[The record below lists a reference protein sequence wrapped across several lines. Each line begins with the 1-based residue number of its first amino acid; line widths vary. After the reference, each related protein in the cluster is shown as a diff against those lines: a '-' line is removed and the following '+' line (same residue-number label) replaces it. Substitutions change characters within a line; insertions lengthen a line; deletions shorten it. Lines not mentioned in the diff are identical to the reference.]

1 MRIAIIAGD
10 KRGKSG
16 VPVYA
21 QAASVV
27 SGKLNSTADGFPS
40 ISSYI
45 DAYKNAQLYDKVLLM
60 DEAVLSEQ
68 DLYRL
73 RDFLNTESP
82 DTVMIYII
90 SSTTD
95 SSKVDLYNKLFNV
108 SKYVVANRV
117 DPSNRLSV
125 AELVSLSAES
135 IEDVRRRNRKL
146 NSTGIAIDDG
156 EVDPFSLPSPSGAAT
171 ATSDAGGVG
180 FGVTDEDEGSVTGF
194 FDEEEAEPEPA
205 EGSDGPVDFSAFR
218 GESGFTPTAEPEP
231 QPASAQGFASEPQPV
246 TGTTSTTRSVSES
259 QDFVSEAPEYPQSP
273 QPAAGVPEYTP
284 VSESPAPA
292 YTQAPTR
299 SEEPA
304 YPVTEPSVP
313 VSEAPSYTPPQ
324 QTPVQEPSVP
334 ASEAPSYTPPQQ
346 ATTPG
351 IPPREEEYAPQ
362 PAREEFDDPFPRVPC
377 ELVLPESNIM
387 LMFSPTHSE
396 AADLVA
402 RKLAMFAC
410 QSNKL
415 CLVVDMESNHTILN
429 AVKDKVDINARNPI
443 WKFDGQAGGYQSE
456 SGTVYL
462 SRGAG
467 STLTEDDILAIQG
480 NMENW
485 LQAADLVILLLSIDN
500 VRFYEDT
507 LRKHAGD
514 PNQYYPGGINPQVVL
529 VSEATKQGIQE
540 SLVKL
545 TGRDYVGD
553 DVAMFYEMCG
563 RTAWAGNGYAD
574 EVKPIPKGV
583 LYDRTEWYAK

>member
-10 KRGKSG
+10 KRGESG

-125 AELVSLSAES
+125 AELVSLSSES

-146 NSTGIAIDDG
+146 NSSGIAIDDG

-205 EGSDGPVDFSAFR
+205 KGSDGPVDFSAFR
-218 GESGFTPTAEPEP
+218 GESGFTPDPE
-231 QPASAQGFASEPQPV
+231 SEPQPV
-246 TGTTSTTRSVSES
+246 VEDPEYTPTPYEQPV
-259 QDFVSEAPEYPQSP
+259 VEAPEYT
-273 QPAAGVPEYTP
+273 PANQQLVSEPSVP
-284 VSESPAPA
+284 VSVSPTPAP
-292 YTQAPTR
+292 QA
-299 SEEPA
+299 
-304 YPVTEPSVP
+304 VTEPSVP
-313 VSEAPSYTPPQ
+313 VSEAPSYAPPQ
-324 QTPVQEPSVP
+324 QTS
-334 ASEAPSYTPPQQ
+334 
-346 ATTPG
+346 TPG
-351 IPPREEEYAPQ
+351 IPQREEEYAPQ

-443 WKFDGQAGGYQSE
+443 WKFDGQSGGYQSE

-563 RTAWAGNGYAD
+563 RTAWAGNGYSD

>member
-10 KRGKSG
+10 KRGESG

-146 NSTGIAIDDG
+146 NSSGIAIDDG

-205 EGSDGPVDFSAFR
+205 EGSDGEVDFSAFR
-218 GESGFTPTAEPEP
+218 GEAGFTPTPEPEP
-231 QPASAQGFASEPQPV
+231 QPV
-246 TGTTSTTRSVSES
+246 V
-259 QDFVSEAPEYPQSP
+259 EAPEYTSAPYG
-273 QPAAGVPEYTP
+273 QPVVEASEYTP
-284 VSESPAPA
+284 TANQKPVS
-292 YTQAPTR
+292 
-299 SEEPA
+299 
-304 YPVTEPSVP
+304 EPSVP
-313 VSEAPSYTPPQ
+313 VSVSPTPAPQPVAEPSVPVREPSASVSEAPSYTPPQ
-324 QTPVQEPSVP
+324 Q
-334 ASEAPSYTPPQQ
+334 AP
-346 ATTPG
+346 TPG

-415 CLVVDMESNHTILN
+415 CLVVDMESSHTILN

-514 PNQYYPGGINPQVVL
+514 PNRYYPGGINPQVVL

-574 EVKPIPKGV
+574 KVKPIPKGV

>member
-73 RDFLNTESP
+73 RDFLSTESP

-90 SSTTD
+90 ASTTD

-117 DPSNRLSV
+117 DPSNRMSI

-146 NSTGIAIDDG
+146 NSSGIAIDDG
-156 EVDPFSLPSPSGAAT
+156 EVDPFSLPASSGN
-171 ATSDAGGVG
+171 DDGGVAG

-205 EGSDGPVDFSAFR
+205 ESGDEEVDFSAFR
-218 GESGFTPTAEPEP
+218 GEAGFTLTSEPEP
-231 QPASAQGFASEPQPV
+231 QPVVEVPTYTPTPDKHPVSEPQTSVSASLTSQPV
-246 TGTTSTTRSVSES
+246 TVT
-259 QDFVSEAPEYPQSP
+259 
-273 QPAAGVPEYTP
+273 PEYTP
-284 VSESPAPA
+284 SPSQAPQPVRESP
-292 YTQAPTR
+292 Y
-299 SEEPA
+299 
-304 YPVTEPSVP
+304 P

-324 QTPVQEPSVP
+324 QSP
-334 ASEAPSYTPPQQ
+334 
-346 ATTPG
+346 TPG

-362 PAREEFDDPFPRVPC
+362 PAREVFDDPFPRVPC

-467 STLTEDDILAIQG
+467 STLTEGDILAIQG

>member
-146 NSTGIAIDDG
+146 NSSGIAIDDG
-156 EVDPFSLPSPSGAAT
+156 EVDPFSLPST

-205 EGSDGPVDFSAFR
+205 EGGDEEVDFSAFR
-218 GESGFTPTAEPEP
+218 GEAGFTSTPEP
-231 QPASAQGFASEPQPV
+231 EPQPV
-246 TGTTSTTRSVSES
+246 TGAPSYTPAPQSVSE
-259 QDFVSEAPEYPQSP
+259 EPEYSQSP
-273 QPAAGVPEYTP
+273 QPVTGASEYTP
-284 VSESPAPA
+284 VSEATAPA
-292 YTQAPTR
+292 YPQAQQFPTR

-324 QTPVQEPSVP
+324 QPPVQELSAP
-334 ASEAPSYTPPQQ
+334 AYTSPQQ
-346 ATTPG
+346 TPTSG
-351 IPPREEEYAPQ
+351 IPPREEYAPQ

-563 RTAWAGNGYAD
+563 RTAWSGNGYAD

>member
-73 RDFLNTESP
+73 RDFLSTESP

-90 SSTTD
+90 ASTTD

-156 EVDPFSLPSPSGAAT
+156 EVDPFSLPAT
-171 ATSDAGGVG
+171 ATSDAGGSVG

-205 EGSDGPVDFSAFR
+205 EGSDEEVDFSAFR
-218 GESGFTPTAEPEP
+218 GKAGFTPDPESEPEP
-231 QPASAQGFASEPQPV
+231 V
-246 TGTTSTTRSVSES
+246 TGAPLYTPAPQSVSE
-259 QDFVSEAPEYPQSP
+259 EPEYAQSP
-273 QPAAGVPEYTP
+273 QPVAGAPEYAP
-284 VSESPAPA
+284 VSEATAPA
-292 YTQAPTR
+292 YPQVQQFPTR

-304 YPVTEPSVP
+304 YPVTGPSVP
-313 VSEAPSYTPPQ
+313 VSEAP
-324 QTPVQEPSVP
+324 
-334 ASEAPSYTPPQQ
+334 
-346 ATTPG
+346 TPG
-351 IPPREEEYAPQ
+351 IPQREEEYAPQ

-529 VSEATKQGIQE
+529 VSEATKAGILE

>member
-16 VPVYA
+16 MPVYA

-73 RDFLNTESP
+73 RDFLSTESP

-117 DPSNRLSV
+117 DPGNRLSI

-146 NSTGIAIDDG
+146 NSSGIAIDDG

-171 ATSDAGGVG
+171 ATSDSGVVG

-205 EGSDGPVDFSAFR
+205 EGGDEEVDFSVFR
-218 GESGFTPTAEPEP
+218 GEAGFTPTSEPEP
-231 QPASAQGFASEPQPV
+231 QPVVEVPTYTPTPDKHPVSEPQTSVSASLTSQPV
-246 TGTTSTTRSVSES
+246 TVT
-259 QDFVSEAPEYPQSP
+259 
-273 QPAAGVPEYTP
+273 PEYTP
-284 VSESPAPA
+284 SPSQAPQPVRESP
-292 YTQAPTR
+292 Y
-299 SEEPA
+299 
-304 YPVTEPSVP
+304 P
-313 VSEAPSYTPPQ
+313 VSEEPSYTPPQ
-324 QTPVQEPSVP
+324 Q
-334 ASEAPSYTPPQQ
+334 PP
-346 ATTPG
+346 TPG

-362 PAREEFDDPFPRVPC
+362 PAREVFDDPFPRVPC

-443 WKFDGQAGGYQSE
+443 WKFDGQSGGYQSE

-467 STLTEDDILAIQG
+467 STLTEDDIVAIQD

>member
-16 VPVYA
+16 MPVYA

-73 RDFLNTESP
+73 RDFLSTESP

-117 DPSNRLSV
+117 DPSNRLSI

-146 NSTGIAIDDG
+146 NSSGIAIDDG
-156 EVDPFSLPSPSGAAT
+156 EVDPFSLPSSSGAAT
-171 ATSDAGGVG
+171 ATSDSGGVG

-205 EGSDGPVDFSAFR
+205 ESGDEEVDFSAFR
-218 GESGFTPTAEPEP
+218 GEAGFTPTSEPEP
-231 QPASAQGFASEPQPV
+231 RPVSVQGFASEPQPV
-246 TGTTSTTRSVSES
+246 TGTPLYTPTPQSVSE
-259 QDFVSEAPEYPQSP
+259 AIEYPQSP
-273 QPAAGVPEYTP
+273 QPVAGAPEYTP
-284 VSESPAPA
+284 VSESTAPA
-292 YTQAPTR
+292 YPQVQQSPTR
-299 SEEPA
+299 SEEPSVHA
-304 YPVTEPSVP
+304 YPISEPSA
-313 VSEAPSYTPPQ
+313 SAYTPPQ
-324 QTPVQEPSVP
+324 QSP
-334 ASEAPSYTPPQQ
+334 
-346 ATTPG
+346 TPG

-362 PAREEFDDPFPRVPC
+362 PAREVFDDPFPRVPC

-529 VSEATKQGIQE
+529 VSEATKAGIQE

>member
-10 KRGKSG
+10 KRGESG

-95 SSKVDLYNKLFNV
+95 SSKVDMYNKLFNV

-117 DPSNRLSV
+117 DPSNRLSI

-146 NSTGIAIDDG
+146 NSSGIAIDDG

-171 ATSDAGGVG
+171 VTSDAGGVG

-205 EGSDGPVDFSAFR
+205 KGSDEEVDFSAFR
-218 GESGFTPTAEPEP
+218 GEAGFTPDPE
-231 QPASAQGFASEPQPV
+231 SEPQPV
-246 TGTTSTTRSVSES
+246 V
-259 QDFVSEAPEYPQSP
+259 EAPEYTSAPYG
-273 QPAAGVPEYTP
+273 QPVVEASEYTP
-284 VSESPAPA
+284 TANQQPVS
-292 YTQAPTR
+292 
-299 SEEPA
+299 
-304 YPVTEPSVP
+304 EPSVPVSVSPTPAPQPVAEPSVPVRESPYP

-324 QTPVQEPSVP
+324 QTP
-334 ASEAPSYTPPQQ
+334 
-346 ATTPG
+346 TPG
-351 IPPREEEYAPQ
+351 IPQREEEYAPQ

>member
-10 KRGKSG
+10 KRGESG

-45 DAYKNAQLYDKVLLM
+45 DAYKSAQLYDKVLLM

-125 AELVSLSAES
+125 AELVSLSSES

-146 NSTGIAIDDG
+146 NSSGIAIDDG

-205 EGSDGPVDFSAFR
+205 KGSDGEVDFSAFR
-218 GESGFTPTAEPEP
+218 GESGFTPDPE
-231 QPASAQGFASEPQPV
+231 SEPVAGEPV
-246 TGTTSTTRSVSES
+246 AG
-259 QDFVSEAPEYPQSP
+259 APEY
-273 QPAAGVPEYTP
+273 AP
-284 VSESPAPA
+284 VSESTDPA
-292 YTQAPTR
+292 YPQAQQAPTR

-304 YPVTEPSVP
+304 YTSPQQAPTRSEEPTYPVTEPSVP
-313 VSEAPSYTPPQ
+313 VSEAPSYTTPQ
-324 QTPVQEPSVP
+324 Q
-334 ASEAPSYTPPQQ
+334 PP
-346 ATTPG
+346 TPG
-351 IPPREEEYAPQ
+351 IPQREEEYAPQ

-415 CLVVDMESNHTILN
+415 CLVVDMESSHTILN

>member
-10 KRGKSG
+10 KRGESG

-125 AELVSLSAES
+125 AELVSLSSES

-146 NSTGIAIDDG
+146 NSSGIAIDDG

-205 EGSDGPVDFSAFR
+205 KVDFSAFR
-218 GESGFTPTAEPEP
+218 GESGFTPTPEPEP
-231 QPASAQGFASEPQPV
+231 QPV
-246 TGTTSTTRSVSES
+246 V
-259 QDFVSEAPEYPQSP
+259 EAPEYTPASYE
-273 QPAAGVPEYTP
+273 QPVVEASEYTP
-284 VSESPAPA
+284 TNQQLVSEPSVPVSVSPTPA
-292 YTQAPTR
+292 TQT
-299 SEEPA
+299 
-304 YPVTEPSVP
+304 VTEPSVP
-313 VSEAPSYTPPQ
+313 VSESPAYTSPHQSP
-324 QTPVQEPSVP
+324 
-334 ASEAPSYTPPQQ
+334 
-346 ATTPG
+346 TPG
-351 IPPREEEYAPQ
+351 IPPREEYAPQ
-362 PAREEFDDPFPRVPC
+362 PAREEFDDPFPKVPC

-529 VSEATKQGIQE
+529 VSEATKAGIQE

>member
-73 RDFLNTESP
+73 RDFLSTESP

-90 SSTTD
+90 ASTTD

-117 DPSNRLSV
+117 DPSNRMSI

-146 NSTGIAIDDG
+146 NSSGIAIDDG
-156 EVDPFSLPSPSGAAT
+156 EVDPFSLPASSGN
-171 ATSDAGGVG
+171 DDGGVAG

-205 EGSDGPVDFSAFR
+205 ESGDEEVDFSVFR
-218 GESGFTPTAEPEP
+218 GEAGFTPTSEPEP
-231 QPASAQGFASEPQPV
+231 QPVVEVPTYTPTPDKHPVSEPQTSVSASLTSQPV
-246 TGTTSTTRSVSES
+246 TVT
-259 QDFVSEAPEYPQSP
+259 
-273 QPAAGVPEYTP
+273 PEYTP
-284 VSESPAPA
+284 SPSQAPQPVRESP
-292 YTQAPTR
+292 Y
-299 SEEPA
+299 
-304 YPVTEPSVP
+304 P

-324 QTPVQEPSVP
+324 QSPV
-334 ASEAPSYTPPQQ
+334 SEAPSYTPPQQ
-346 ATTPG
+346 SPTPG

-362 PAREEFDDPFPRVPC
+362 PAREVFDDPFPRVPC

-467 STLTEDDILAIQG
+467 STLTEGDILAIQG

>member
-10 KRGKSG
+10 KRDKSG

-146 NSTGIAIDDG
+146 NSSGIAIDDG

-171 ATSDAGGVG
+171 ATSDAGGSVG

-205 EGSDGPVDFSAFR
+205 EGGDEEVDFSAFR
-218 GESGFTPTAEPEP
+218 GEAGFTSTPEP
-231 QPASAQGFASEPQPV
+231 EPQPV
-246 TGTTSTTRSVSES
+246 TGASLYTPAPQSVSEEPEYS
-259 QDFVSEAPEYPQSP
+259 QAPQPVAGAPEYAPVSEA
-273 QPAAGVPEYTP
+273 T
-284 VSESPAPA
+284 APA
-292 YTQAPTR
+292 YPQVQQLPTRSEEPAYTSPHQSPTR

-313 VSEAPSYTPPQ
+313 VSEAPSYT
-324 QTPVQEPSVP
+324 S
-334 ASEAPSYTPPQQ
+334 PQQ
-346 ATTPG
+346 APTPG
-351 IPPREEEYAPQ
+351 IPQREEEYAPQ
-362 PAREEFDDPFPRVPC
+362 PARGEFDDPFPKVPC
-377 ELVLPESNIM
+377 ELVLPESDIM

-514 PNQYYPGGINPQVVL
+514 PNRYYPGGINPQVVL

>member
-135 IEDVRRRNRKL
+135 IEDVRSRNRKL
-146 NSTGIAIDDG
+146 NSSGIAIDDG
-156 EVDPFSLPSPSGAAT
+156 EVDPFSLPAS
-171 ATSDAGGVG
+171 SDAGSSGG

-194 FDEEEAEPEPA
+194 FDEEDEPEPA
-205 EGSDGPVDFSAFR
+205 EGDAEVDFSAFH
-218 GESGFTPTAEPEP
+218 GEPSV
-231 QPASAQGFASEPQPV
+231 QGFPAVPQPV
-246 TGTTSTTRSVSES
+246 EETPAYTPTQHPVEETPAYTPTKPVGEEAAYTPTQPVEEEAAYTPTQHSV
-259 QDFVSEAPEYPQSP
+259 AR
-273 QPAAGVPEYTP
+273 VPEYTP
-284 VSESPAPA
+284 TPTQSP
-292 YTQAPTR
+292 Q
-299 SEEPA
+299 
-304 YPVTEPSVP
+304 P
-313 VSEAPSYTPPQ
+313 VSEPQAPVSAAPSYTPPQ
-324 QTPVQEPSVP
+324 QP
-334 ASEAPSYTPPQQ
+334 AVSEAPSY
-346 ATTPG
+346 ASPG
-351 IPPREEEYAPQ
+351 ISQREEEYAPQ
-362 PAREEFDDPFPRVPC
+362 PAREAFDDPFPKVPC

-514 PNQYYPGGINPQVVL
+514 PNRYYPGGINPQVVL

-563 RTAWAGNGYAD
+563 RTAWSGNGYAD

>member
-16 VPVYA
+16 MPVYA

-73 RDFLNTESP
+73 RDFLSTESP

-90 SSTTD
+90 ASTTD

-117 DPSNRLSV
+117 DSGNRLSI

-146 NSTGIAIDDG
+146 NSSGIAIDDG
-156 EVDPFSLPSPSGAAT
+156 EVDPFSLPAPSGAAT
-171 ATSDAGGVG
+171 ATSDSGGVG

-205 EGSDGPVDFSAFR
+205 ESGDEEVDFSAFR
-218 GESGFTPTAEPEP
+218 GEAGFTPTSEPEP
-231 QPASAQGFASEPQPV
+231 QPVVEVPTYTPTPDKHPVSEPQASVSASLTSQPV
-246 TGTTSTTRSVSES
+246 TVT
-259 QDFVSEAPEYPQSP
+259 
-273 QPAAGVPEYTP
+273 PEYTP
-284 VSESPAPA
+284 SPSQAPQPVRESP
-292 YTQAPTR
+292 Y
-299 SEEPA
+299 
-304 YPVTEPSVP
+304 P

-324 QTPVQEPSVP
+324 QTP
-334 ASEAPSYTPPQQ
+334 
-346 ATTPG
+346 TPG

-362 PAREEFDDPFPRVPC
+362 PAREVFDDPFPRVPC

-480 NMENW
+480 NMDNW

-529 VSEATKQGIQE
+529 VSEATKAGIQE

>member
-73 RDFLNTESP
+73 RDFLSTESP

-90 SSTTD
+90 ASTTD

-146 NSTGIAIDDG
+146 NSSGIAIDDG
-156 EVDPFSLPSPSGAAT
+156 EVDPFSLPAT
-171 ATSDAGGVG
+171 ATSDAGGSVG

-205 EGSDGPVDFSAFR
+205 EGSDEEVDFSAFR
-218 GESGFTPTAEPEP
+218 GKAGFTPDPESEPEP
-231 QPASAQGFASEPQPV
+231 V
-246 TGTTSTTRSVSES
+246 TGAPLYTPAPQSVSE
-259 QDFVSEAPEYPQSP
+259 EPEYAQSP
-273 QPAAGVPEYTP
+273 QPVAGAPEYAP
-284 VSESPAPA
+284 VSEATAPA
-292 YTQAPTR
+292 YPQVQQFPTR

-304 YPVTEPSVP
+304 YPVP
-313 VSEAPSYTPPQ
+313 VSEAP
-324 QTPVQEPSVP
+324 
-334 ASEAPSYTPPQQ
+334 
-346 ATTPG
+346 TPG
-351 IPPREEEYAPQ
+351 IPQREEEYAPQ

-529 VSEATKQGIQE
+529 VSEATKAGIQE

>member
-73 RDFLNTESP
+73 RDFLSTESP

-90 SSTTD
+90 ASTTD

-146 NSTGIAIDDG
+146 NSSGIAIDDG
-156 EVDPFSLPSPSGAAT
+156 EVDPFSLPAT
-171 ATSDAGGVG
+171 ATSDAGGSVG

-205 EGSDGPVDFSAFR
+205 EGSDEEVDFSAFR
-218 GESGFTPTAEPEP
+218 GKAGFTPDPESEPEP
-231 QPASAQGFASEPQPV
+231 V
-246 TGTTSTTRSVSES
+246 TGAPLYTPAPQSVSE
-259 QDFVSEAPEYPQSP
+259 EPEYAQSP
-273 QPAAGVPEYTP
+273 QPVAGAPEYAP
-284 VSESPAPA
+284 VSEATAPA
-292 YTQAPTR
+292 YPQVQQFPTR

-313 VSEAPSYTPPQ
+313 VSEAP
-324 QTPVQEPSVP
+324 
-334 ASEAPSYTPPQQ
+334 
-346 ATTPG
+346 TPG
-351 IPPREEEYAPQ
+351 IPQREEEYAPQ

-529 VSEATKQGIQE
+529 VSEATKAGIQE

>member
-73 RDFLNTESP
+73 RDFLSTESP

-90 SSTTD
+90 ASTTD

-146 NSTGIAIDDG
+146 NSSGIAIDDG

-205 EGSDGPVDFSAFR
+205 ESGDEEVDFSVFR
-218 GESGFTPTAEPEP
+218 GEASFTPTSEPEP
-231 QPASAQGFASEPQPV
+231 ASVQGFASEPQPV
-246 TGTTSTTRSVSES
+246 TGTPSYTPTPRS
-259 QDFVSEAPEYPQSP
+259 VSEAPEYPQSP
-273 QPAAGVPEYTP
+273 QPVTSVPEYTP
-284 VSESPAPA
+284 VSEDTAPA
-292 YTQAPTR
+292 YTQVQQSPAR
-299 SEEPA
+299 SEESA
-304 YPVTEPSVP
+304 YPVRETSVP

-324 QTPVQEPSVP
+324 QPPVQETSVP
-334 ASEAPSYTPPQQ
+334 AYTPPQQ
-346 ATTPG
+346 PPTPG
-351 IPPREEEYAPQ
+351 ISPREEEYAPQ

-377 ELVLPESNIM
+377 ELVLPESDIM

-529 VSEATKQGIQE
+529 VSEATRAGIQE

>member
-146 NSTGIAIDDG
+146 NSSGIAIDDG
-156 EVDPFSLPSPSGAAT
+156 EVDPFSLPST

-194 FDEEEAEPEPA
+194 FDEEEEAEPEPA
-205 EGSDGPVDFSAFR
+205 KGSDGPVDFSAFR
-218 GESGFTPTAEPEP
+218 GEAGFTPDQEPESETVTGTP
-231 QPASAQGFASEPQPV
+231 SYTPASKSVSEEPEYAQSPQPV
-246 TGTTSTTRSVSES
+246 TGAS
-259 QDFVSEAPEYPQSP
+259 
-273 QPAAGVPEYTP
+273 EYTP
-284 VSESPAPA
+284 VSESPAPTYTQVQQSPTRSEEPA
-292 YTQAPTR
+292 YTSPQQAPTR
-299 SEEPA
+299 SEEPT

-324 QTPVQEPSVP
+324 QTP
-334 ASEAPSYTPPQQ
+334 
-346 ATTPG
+346 TPG
-351 IPPREEEYAPQ
+351 IPPQEEYAPQ

>member
-10 KRGKSG
+10 KRSKSG

-21 QAASVV
+21 QAASAV

-73 RDFLNTESP
+73 RDFLSTESP

-90 SSTTD
+90 ASTTD

-117 DPSNRLSV
+117 DPGNRLSI

-146 NSTGIAIDDG
+146 NSSGIAIDDG

-171 ATSDAGGVG
+171 ATSDSGGVG

-205 EGSDGPVDFSAFR
+205 ESGDEEVDFSAFR
-218 GESGFTPTAEPEP
+218 GEAGFTPTSEPEP
-231 QPASAQGFASEPQPV
+231 RPVSVQGFASEPQPV
-246 TGTTSTTRSVSES
+246 TGTPLYTPTPQSVSEAI
-259 QDFVSEAPEYPQSP
+259 EHPQSP
-273 QPAAGVPEYTP
+273 QPVAGAPEYTP
-284 VSESPAPA
+284 VSESTAPA
-292 YTQAPTR
+292 YPQVQQSPTR
-299 SEEPA
+299 SEEPSVHA
-304 YPVTEPSVP
+304 YPISEPSA
-313 VSEAPSYTPPQ
+313 SAYIPPQ
-324 QTPVQEPSVP
+324 QSP
-334 ASEAPSYTPPQQ
+334 
-346 ATTPG
+346 TPG

-362 PAREEFDDPFPRVPC
+362 PAREVFDDPFPRVPC